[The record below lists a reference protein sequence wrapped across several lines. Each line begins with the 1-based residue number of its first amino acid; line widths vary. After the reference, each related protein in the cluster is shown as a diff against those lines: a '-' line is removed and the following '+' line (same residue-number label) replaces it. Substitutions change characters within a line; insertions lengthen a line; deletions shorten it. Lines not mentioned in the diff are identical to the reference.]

1 MERKSVSINLLKNKQ
16 GVFVDK
22 FVDWALTVGRLLV
35 IVTEL
40 IALSAFL
47 YRFSLDRQIIDLH
60 GKIKQQESVVKTLRN
75 SEDKYRNLQDR
86 LALALNF
93 SNSGAEKIKIFQDVV
108 SFAPGGVTVS
118 NLIMHETRISIN
130 AIAQNTSSLNL
141 FTNSLKTYPKIRR
154 LNLDSIQIKPS
165 SGLIVSF
172 TANF

>member
-1 MERKSVSINLLKNKQ
+1 MERKSVSINLLRDKQ

-60 GKIKQQESVVKTLRN
+60 PKIKQKESIVKALKN
-75 SEDKYRNLQDR
+75 NEDKYRNLQDR

-93 SNSGAEKIKIFQDVV
+93 SNSGKEKIKIFQDIL
-108 SFAPGGVTVS
+108 SFAPDGLTIG
-118 NLIMHETRISIN
+118 NLVMHETRLSIN
-130 AIAQNTSSLNL
+130 ATAQNTSSLNL
-141 FTNSLKTYPKIRR
+141 FTNSLKTYAKIRS